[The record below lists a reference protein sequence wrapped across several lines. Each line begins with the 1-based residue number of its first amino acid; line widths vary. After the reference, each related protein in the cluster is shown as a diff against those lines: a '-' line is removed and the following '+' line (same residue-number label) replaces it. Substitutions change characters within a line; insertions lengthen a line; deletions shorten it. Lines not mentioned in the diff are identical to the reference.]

1 MAMGSSHAALQCYT
15 VCPDRG
21 KTVRDEDLVVTT
33 IAPDARIAGAQRT
46 YPPRSA
52 VVSWIFFD
60 WAAQPYFTLITTFVF
75 APYFATGIAP
85 NPAIHGFLRPEA
97 SAMAPST
104 GDISAIAR
112 PAAAIA
118 KPHNDWPVAASGAML
133 VAK

>member
-1 MAMGSSHAALQCYT
+1 MAQPVPESRPIRSGGTRVGIIALL
-15 VCPDRG
+15 
-21 KTVRDEDLVVTT
+21 KTVANS
-33 IAPDARIAGAQRT
+33 APTLASATAVSSGAMMVGSPGLPIHSVQ
-46 YPPRSA
+46 
-52 VVSWIFFD
+52 
-60 WAAQPYFTLITTFVF
+60 AASTSSV
-75 APYFATGIAP
+75 P

>member
-1 MAMGSSHAALQCYT
+1 IRTAYTIVGIIALLKRVANSAPTLARATAVSSGGMIEGSPGLPIHSVQ
-15 VCPDRG
+15 
-21 KTVRDEDLVVTT
+21 
-33 IAPDARIAGAQRT
+33 DAST
-46 YPPRSA
+46 S
-52 VVSWIFFD
+52 
-60 WAAQPYFTLITTFVF
+60 T
-75 APYFATGIAP
+75 AP

-118 KPHNDWPVAASGAML
+118 KPHSDCPVAGFGAMP